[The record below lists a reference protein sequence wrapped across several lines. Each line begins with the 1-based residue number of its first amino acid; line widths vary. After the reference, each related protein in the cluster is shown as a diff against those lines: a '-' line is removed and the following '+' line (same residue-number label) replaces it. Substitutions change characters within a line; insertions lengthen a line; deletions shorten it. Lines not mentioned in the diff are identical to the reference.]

1 MMLLKK
7 CVKFLALML
16 WVGEELKSRAPTT
29 AIVVRIGGW
38 KPHGTELL
46 MFLMLDN
53 TWDLSTIDENPM
65 MSLHQWKPISDL
77 SFSFPRGTPTTA
89 PTAAWSACSSQSRQP
104 IFTSTTREIY
114 GQFATCRQHMCISV
128 FIYCTGRNCRQYLFD
143 HRTYSKKGNVS
154 TPEDSMIRSA
164 SKEAT
169 ELCDDLP
176 DRSTCEYN

>member
-53 TWDLSTIDENPM
+53 NCDLSTIDENPM
-65 MSLHQWKPISDL
+65 MSLHQMKTNLRSQLFLPTRHPYDRAYRGVKRLFFTIETTHLHINDTRNLWPI
-77 SFSFPRGTPTTA
+77 
-89 PTAAWSACSSQSRQP
+89 C
-104 IFTSTTREIY
+104 
-114 GQFATCRQHMCISV
+114 
-128 FIYCTGRNCRQYLFD
+128 
-143 HRTYSKKGNVS
+143 NVS
-154 TPEDSMIRSA
+154 
-164 SKEAT
+164 
-169 ELCDDLP
+169 
-176 DRSTCEYN
+176 STYVYFRLHLLYRTQLQAVFVRPPYVQ